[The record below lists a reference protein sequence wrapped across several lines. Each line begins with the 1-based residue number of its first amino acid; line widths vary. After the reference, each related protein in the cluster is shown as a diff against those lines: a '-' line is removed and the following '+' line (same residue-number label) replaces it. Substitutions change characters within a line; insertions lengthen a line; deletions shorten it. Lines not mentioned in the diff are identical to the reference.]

1 MATGRP
7 DRVMTSPLG
16 AGIGLR
22 AAHHDAI
29 VADRP
34 PVGWFEAHAEN
45 YMGGGAPRAAL
56 HRIRRDWPVA
66 LHGVG
71 LSLGSADGIDA
82 GHLDRLAALAGEIE
96 PLFVSEHLA
105 WSGLAGRYLN
115 DLLPLPYTE
124 ETLAVV
130 ARHVDQ
136 VQTRLGRP
144 ILVENPSCY
153 LRFGNSTI
161 PEGEFLAALARQTG
175 CGLLLDVNN
184 LHVNAINIGTAPAAV
199 IAALDPGSVAEIH
212 VAGHHRADDGDIT
225 LLIDDHGAAVSE
237 AVWLLYAQAVARF
250 PAAAALVEWDANL
263 PPLDRLV
270 AEAREADRRRDRATG
285 GSDVRAA

>member
-7 DRVMTSPLG
+7 DRVMTGCIG

-45 YMGGGAPRAAL
+45 YMGGGAHRAAL
-56 HRIRRDWPVA
+56 HRIRQDWPVA

-71 LSLGSADGIDA
+71 LSLGSADGLDLA
-82 GHLDRLAALAGEIE
+82 HLDRLAALAEQIE
-96 PLFVSEHLA
+96 PRFVSEHLA
-105 WSGLAGRYLN
+105 WSGVAGRYLN

-124 ETLAVV
+124 ETLALVV
-130 ARHVDQ
+130 AHVDQ

-153 LRFGNSTI
+153 LRFGHSTV

-175 CGLLLDVNN
+175 CSLLLDVNN
-184 LHVNAINIGTAPAAV
+184 LYVNAVNIGGAPEAV
-199 IAALDPGSVAEIH
+199 IAALEPGTVGEIH
-212 VAGHHRADDGDIT
+212 VAGHHRADHGEIT
-225 LLIDDHGAAVSE
+225 LLIDDHGAAVGE
-237 AVWLLYAQAVARF
+237 AVWSLYARAVTRF
-250 PAAAALVEWDANL
+250 PAAATMVEWDANL
-263 PPLDRLV
+263 PTLGRLV
-270 AEAREADRRRDRATG
+270 AEAREADRRRNRAIG
-285 GSDVRAA
+285 GTDVDAA

>member
-1 MATGRP
+1 
-7 DRVMTSPLG
+7 MTDSLG

-22 AAHHDAI
+22 ATHHDAI

-82 GHLDRLAALAGEIE
+82 GHLDRLAALAGEVE

-115 DLLPLPYTE
+115 DLLPLPYTD
-124 ETLAVV
+124 ETLALV

-136 VQTRLGRP
+136 VQTRLRRP

-153 LRFGNSTI
+153 LRFGDSTI

-199 IAALDPGSVAEIH
+199 IAALDSRTVAEIH
-212 VAGHHRADDGDIT
+212 VAGHHRADHDDVT

-237 AVWLLYAQAVARF
+237 AVWSLYAQAVARF
-250 PAAAALVEWDANL
+250 PAAATLVEWDANL

-270 AEAREADRRRDRATG
+270 AEAREADCRRDRVTG